1 MSDVA
6 IASVWMIGALAS
18 FSVMAMCGRELTDG
32 LNTFQILFWRSMVSL
47 VFIFSLLTYFG
58 WS

>member
-32 LNTFQILFWRSMVSL
+32 INAFQILFWRSMVSL